1 MIVSVKE
8 LVKTF
13 EQRGMFPWSDVQ
25 YVKAVQGVN
34 LHVAPGEIIAL
45 VGIWLRKRRCLAHSA
60 WKKDFRRDLVGR
72 YRWDGLWKKASSI
85 AFKVSICPTTRCL
98 HSILTKQHRT
108 HHGDIWFLR
117 GPRKEGESKRE
128 CY

>member
-34 LHVAPGEIIAL
+34 LHVHPVKLSRWLGNLAL
-45 VGIWLRKRRCLAHSA
+45 VKRQCL
-60 WKKDFRRDLVGR
+60 
-72 YRWDGLWKKASSI
+72 
-85 AFKVSICPTTRCL
+85 
-98 HSILTKQHRT
+98 
-108 HHGDIWFLR
+108 
-117 GPRKEGESKRE
+117 E
-128 CY
+128 